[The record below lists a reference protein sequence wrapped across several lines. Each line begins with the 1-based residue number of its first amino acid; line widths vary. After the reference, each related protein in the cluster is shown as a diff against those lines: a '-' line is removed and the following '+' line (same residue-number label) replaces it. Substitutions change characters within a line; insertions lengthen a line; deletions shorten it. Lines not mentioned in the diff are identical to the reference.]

1 MFYVSNISGVTVG
14 VTDTLDNV
22 EEFYTARD
30 LMSLIKKYNLKI
42 SGVDWTGGVCTFSV
56 MSEGVR
62 VPCTLHILDNDNS
75 SISIKEEYSSV
86 FQRKQ

>member
-1 MFYVSNISGVTVG
+1 MFYVSSINGMTVG

-42 SGVDWTGGVCTFSV
+42 SGVDWSGGVCTFREI
-56 MSEGVR
+56 SEGVR
-62 VPCTLHILDNDNS
+62 VPCSLHILSNENS
-75 SISIKEEYSSV
+75 SISIKEEYSRV
-86 FQRKQ
+86 FQRK